1 MKEGVILNTSDKIK
15 KYRQERKYNQ
25 SELAN
30 KLGITIN
37 TLSNYERGKTK
48 PTSDMLTK
56 IANELNVSIDDL
68 ISEYDV
74 NIKHLNQNTEHLVSI
89 LINKTQDSK
98 IKWDSHIDVAD
109 PTVAIQD
116 DIKISSAK
124 KIIFRTFDNINK
136 HTLFYT
142 ILKGCEYSIFIFTTG
157 ANNSDYYLVI
167 SSTEDS
173 FGPLNLDY
181 IKVYQSENLPKLLD
195 VIKSKC
201 TFDVEV
207 LKRVINILK

>member
-1 MKEGVILNTSDKIK
+1 MNTSDKIK
-15 KYRQERKYNQ
+15 KYRQERKYKQ
-25 SELAN
+25 SELAG
-30 KLGITIN
+30 KLGITVN
-37 TLSNYERGKTK
+37 TLSNYERGITK
-48 PTSDMLTK
+48 PTSEMLLK
-56 IANELNVSIDDL
+56 ISDILEISVDDL

-74 NIKHLNQNTEHLVSI
+74 SIKDLNQNTEHLISI
-89 LINKTQDSK
+89 LINKTLDSK
-98 IKWDSHIDVAD
+98 IEWDSYIGEAD
-109 PTVAIQD
+109 PTADIQD
-116 DIKISSAK
+116 GIKISSAQ
-124 KIIFRTFDNINK
+124 KIIFRSFDNINK

-142 ILKGCEYSIFIFTTG
+142 KLKGCEYSIFIFTTG

-173 FGPLNLDY
+173 SGPLNLDY

-201 TFDVEV
+201 TFDVEL